1 MIESPLLKE
10 LMVEN
15 TRETMLKVL
24 VARFGPD
31 AQSVRPGLDAN
42 ENDKRLDKLIERAA
56 ACPDLE
62 AFKKELGR
70 QRLKRR

>member
-15 TRETMLKVL
+15 TRETMLRFL

-31 AQSVRPGLDAN
+31 AQSVRPGLDAIVSKKKM
-42 ENDKRLDKLIERAA
+42 DTLIKHAA
-56 ACPDLE
+56 TCPDVE
-62 AFKKELGR
+62 SFKKQLGPHR
-70 QRLKRR
+70 PKRK